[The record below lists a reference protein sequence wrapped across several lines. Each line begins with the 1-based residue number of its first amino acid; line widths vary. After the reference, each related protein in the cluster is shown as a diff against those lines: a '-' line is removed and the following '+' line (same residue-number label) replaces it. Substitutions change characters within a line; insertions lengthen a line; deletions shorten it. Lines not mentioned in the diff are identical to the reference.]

1 MTEQYTSDDIFKAI
15 TRQLRKDFNGSKN
28 IKIYYTDYRRTL
40 RFDINSRCGLE
51 LELYDKNREIEV
63 YRRSL
68 GDVTLL
74 NIDCENV
81 YIELKKIALEE
92 VKTIITEDKA
102 EAKALI
108 KKQRELEKKYK
119 LKAKSILEIL
129 RIKRN
134 WYKIT
139 NKEKKWEQK

>member
-28 IKIYYTDYRRTL
+28 MEVYYTRHRTPGFYHNHRL
-40 RFDINSRCGLE
+40 ILE
-51 LELYDKNREIEV
+51 LELYDSKREIQV

-68 GDVTLL
+68 RDVAML

-81 YIELKKIALEE
+81 YLELKKIVLEE
-92 VKTIITEDKA
+92 VKTIIAEDKA
-102 EAKALI
+102 KAKELI

-119 LKAKSILEIL
+119 TKATSILEIL

-134 WYKIT
+134 
-139 NKEKKWEQK
+139 